1 MASAWGKSWGAAWGN
16 SWGLIA
22 ATAGEVVRPSGGF
35 PYPLD
40 REHERSHISKSVRKI
55 IKQVAKKQVEEL
67 VEQEETA
74 KSQAAVQQ
82 LMTALAKADL
92 QYKAFYAEILEQER
106 QRLIDAEI
114 KYLIGLKRMRDEEEE
129 VLAVLMAMM

>member
-1 MASAWGKSWGAAWGN
+1 MASAWGKSWAAAWGN
-16 SWGLIA
+16 SWGLIQTVA
-22 ATAGEVVRPSGGF
+22 EEAVRPSGGF

-55 IKQVAKKQVEEL
+55 IKRVAKEQVEEL
-67 VEQEETA
+67 VEQEATA

-114 KYLIGLKRMRDEEEE
+114 KYLIGLKRMRDDEEE